1 MAKAPNLSFKAPKP
15 YHSQWSHSN
24 NIQERHSSTIKHEAV
39 DWHFGNIHFDRKLR
53 VPIHLNLYFLGW
65 DIKVFWV
72 FNIFIR
78 LKSIIWWT
86 SIPYNAILNKENT
99 ANLVAND
106 QGHLAIMHLKLLKS
120 PIHFSLASK
129 TSKGWTLKEWDLPQ
143 SKLWCS
149 LRRKMEEQRSQ
160 ETLDFWKIVELGQE
174 IHRQESLNKR

>member
-1 MAKAPNLSFKAPKP
+1 M
-15 YHSQWSHSN
+15 
-24 NIQERHSSTIKHEAV
+24 

-65 DIKVFWV
+65 DIKVFWI
-72 FNIFIR
+72 FNIFVR
-78 LKSIIWWT
+78 LKSIIRWT

-99 ANLVAND
+99 SVPNT
-106 QGHLAIMHLKLLKS
+106 GRHLSKIHLQLLKS

-129 TSKGWTLKEWDLPQ
+129 TSQGWTLKEWDLPQ

-149 LRRKMEEQRSQ
+149 LGRKMEEQSSQ

-174 IHRQESLNKR
+174 IQRQESLNKR